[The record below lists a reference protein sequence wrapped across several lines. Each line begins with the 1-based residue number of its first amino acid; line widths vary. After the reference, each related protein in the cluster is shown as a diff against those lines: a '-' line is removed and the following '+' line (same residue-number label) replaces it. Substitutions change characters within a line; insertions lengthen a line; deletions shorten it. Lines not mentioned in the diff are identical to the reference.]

1 MIKHIVCFKLKEG
14 EDVNKS
20 KEILLS
26 MKGNVPM
33 LKEIQVGVDILHSE
47 RSYDLYLSVVVEDMK
62 ALEEYQNHPYHVEVV
77 KTHMHKVRTASV
89 AVDFEI

>member
-14 EDVNKS
+14 EDVNKA

-47 RSYDLYLSVVVEDMK
+47 RS
-62 ALEEYQNHPYHVEVV
+62 
-77 KTHMHKVRTASV
+77 
-89 AVDFEI
+89 